1 MGSHRG
7 CASRPAGLGA
17 CSCSRS
23 SAPSGCAGCSPQA
36 PGVSLTTMRSSTRK
50 YGLGTH
56 TCLAHAGRLRA
67 CPTCCGSRPRCR
79 PRRCCARRCCA
90 CTQRGADARFAQCSA
105 APTAQGKAPASA
117 ASTCAGSQRPGWFD
131 RASRTKPVAGHTRG
145 ARTLRR
151 ATQAATVAGAFCLTD
166 LQLARIVRSPPF
178 IENLPFRSAFEMIC
192 HN

>member
-105 APTAQGKAPASA
+105 APTAQGRPSASA
-117 ASTCAGSQRPGWFD
+117 ASTYAGSQRPGWFD
-131 RASRTKPVAGHTRG
+131 CASRTKPVAGHKGRAHFAACNTGSHSGRG
-145 ARTLRR
+145 SALPIW
-151 ATQAATVAGAFCLTD
+151 GACCNCT
-166 LQLARIVRSPPF
+166 ARSPP
-178 IENLPFRSAFEMIC
+178 
-192 HN
+192 